1 MRCIIVYI
9 RWLPNLSIPNWNKFL
24 KNRVEL
30 LFNFKRRYV
39 PLKSIIVSNTYHI
52 ALIVERS
59 LMISFFYTNSVP
71 FPVITLFIIAGVF
84 FTYFA
89 ASYIGIY
96 WVTLVFTDMKVEM
109 NSQAAFWSLFA
120 YYMVRIRSVSWH
132 LISVTN
138 SPIIARV
145 SSRHIRKCILL
156 AHRILHWNYLPG
168 YCRCKSTFSS
178 KTWRLTQIFH
188 AASCDFFCGRWCQ
201 KNSLAAAH
209 ERRDYGQE
217 KNCSQSKLP

>member
-59 LMISFFYTNSVP
+59 LMISFFYTSSVP

-120 YYMVRIRSVSWH
+120 YYMVRIRSVS
-132 LISVTN
+132 
-138 SPIIARV
+138 
-145 SSRHIRKCILL
+145 
-156 AHRILHWNYLPG
+156 
-168 YCRCKSTFSS
+168 
-178 KTWRLTQIFH
+178 
-188 AASCDFFCGRWCQ
+188 
-201 KNSLAAAH
+201 
-209 ERRDYGQE
+209 
-217 KNCSQSKLP
+217 